1 MRMSDIRYADELYRG
16 CKREAGVIWTF
27 DLDTGEMTRDS
38 DVSRT
43 GTLRR
48 IEGIDTD
55 DAVVQINVGV
65 CDLEYPFMT
74 IVRAM
79 NDAAFFVGVE

>member
-1 MRMSDIRYADELYRG
+1 MRMSDIRYADELFRG
-16 CKREAGVIWTF
+16 CKREAKASWIVNN
-27 DLDTGEMTRDS
+27 TGEFDFEGTIARF
-38 DVSRT
+38 

-48 IEGIDTD
+48 IVGVDTD
-55 DAVVQINVGV
+55 DAVVQINIGV

-79 NDAAFFVGVE
+79 NDAAFFVGEE